1 MNKTGNTNLI
11 AAKSCVM
18 AFLMCYPCK
27 VFHMLILI
35 NVKLS
40 GRSENVIRV
49 TLTRI
54 NEEKKVC
61 FSIGLKCF
69 DMSTDAK
76 SFCAGTRNVLHFHSC
91 CISPFSTQLFL

>member
-1 MNKTGNTNLI
+1 MNTTGNTNLI

-40 GRSENVIRV
+40 GKSKNVIRV

-54 NEEKKVC
+54 NEEKK
-61 FSIGLKCF
+61 S
-69 DMSTDAK
+69 
-76 SFCAGTRNVLHFHSC
+76 
-91 CISPFSTQLFL
+91 LFQYRSKMF